1 MKFLERRKVERI
13 RRQMHG
19 FTLMELMIVV
29 AIVGIL
35 AALAYPTYE
44 ESSRRAKRSDGR
56 GALLDAATRLERF
69 YSDNN
74 QYTNDWGAAPDGANI
89 AVASQDGLYTLGAA
103 NGTPNIALG
112 ANNQTYTLT
121 ATPVGFTDTRC
132 DNFTLTNAG
141 VQGVSG
147 EETVTYCWDR

>member
-13 RRQMHG
+13 RRQIHG

-74 QYTNDWGAAPDGANI
+74 QYTNNWGAAPAGANI
-89 AVASQDGLYTLGAA
+89 AVASQDGHYNLAIG
-103 NGTPNIALG
+103 GLG

-121 ATPVGFTDTRC
+121 ATPVGFADSRC
-132 DNFTLTNAG
+132 GNFTLTNAG
-141 VQGVSG
+141 VQGESG
-147 EETVTYCWDR
+147 TETVAYCWDR

>member
-1 MKFLERRKVERI
+1 MKFLEHRKVERI

-29 AIVGIL
+29 AVVGIL
-35 AALAYPTYE
+35 AGLAAPAYQ
-44 ESSRRAKRSDGR
+44 ESGRRAKRSDGR

-74 QYTNDWGAAPDGANI
+74 QYTNNWGAAPAGANI
-89 AVASQDGLYTLGAA
+89 NVTSEKGHYTL
-103 NGTPNIALG
+103 NIIALG

-121 ATPVGFTDTRC
+121 ATPVGFADSRC
-132 DNFTLTNAG
+132 GNFTLTNAG
-141 VQGVSG
+141 VQGESG
-147 EETVTYCWDR
+147 DETVAYCWDR